1 MKNKILKFSLI
12 AAVAVASSYTAY
24 SQSQESEALSDLT
37 IDNVEALAS
46 GENPLCPLV
55 VRKMVKGVI
64 VIFGLTLGVTVNMI

>member
-12 AAVAVASSYTAY
+12 AAVAVTSGYTAY

-46 GENPLCPLV
+46 GENPLCPFGC
-55 VRKMVKGVI
+55 KENGKGCYCYIWVDSWRN
-64 VIFGLTLGVTVNMI
+64 G